1 MRRRWLFLSLVFT
14 IVRLS
19 TIYAQTDDWATGCDT
34 DALPAIAA
42 TTSQLN
48 YAAACEMYNSCLGDA
63 DASIC
68 QMRVLLDLES
78 RCTNDLCRIRARL
91 YASAILLPDISY
103 ANPFTLENSSDLPPI
118 LLSALTHFESGNYA
132 AAVADYQ
139 SITTDISYHPLV
151 SISAGLAAEAEG
163 DADQARATYDRTMA
177 QIVADPFAFYVRGS
191 FFSRM
196 GFAEEAAA
204 DFANLLNLAS
214 DPEMVILTEELAKTY
229 PVEQIPFEQ
238 WMAYPVY
245 FEGGSLDGNWAS
257 DESQL
262 EAYPIEIA
270 IVSSGE
276 RLITRGLGRL
286 FDKPPLYLNLA
297 AQFGGIYYFQP
308 GFVYDFDDWTA
319 SISLNLATQPVVIT
333 EEGFGYE
340 SGASASYLIAPDDQ
354 PDPRVSFET
363 LRLCP
368 NGVISRLTIGDEA
381 SWGIADYPSVGWTI
395 FDAPKGNPIGE
406 FDWKIRVVGGP
417 ECIDDQAWWRVEST
431 TDDALNGW
439 VPEND
444 GNSYLLLNANPPPI
458 PEMAAQP

>member
-1 MRRRWLFLSLVFT
+1 MRRRGLLLLLLLFAYLP
-14 IVRLS
+14 
-19 TIYAQTDDWATGCDT
+19 AQGQAATWASGCD
-34 DALPAIAA
+34 AAAVEAIAG
-42 TTSQLN
+42 TTTELDFT
-48 YAAACEMYNSCLGDA
+48 AACQTYQQCLAEKDFAVCELQTLITLEANCA
-63 DASIC
+63 D
-68 QMRVLLDLES
+68 
-78 RCTNDLCRIRARL
+78 DLCLLRSRL
-91 YASAILLPDISY
+91 YTAALGLPNPAYAS
-103 ANPFTLENSSDLPPI
+103 PFTLENTSAIPEI
-118 LLSALTHFESGNYA
+118 LIAALTHFEAGDYA
-132 AAVADYQ
+132 AALAAYQ
-139 SITTDISYHPLV
+139 SITVDISYHPLV
-151 SISAGLAAEAEG
+151 PLSLGLVSEAARDVAV
-163 DADQARATYDRTMA
+163 ARGYYDRALA
-177 QIVADPFAFYVRGS
+177 QVIAYPFAFYVRGS
-191 FFSRM
+191 FFARM

-204 DFANLLNLAS
+204 DFANLLNLES
-214 DPEMVILTEELAKTY
+214 DPVLETLTERLAETY

-276 RLITRGLGRL
+276 RLIARGLGRL
-286 FDKPPLYLNLA
+286 IDKLPLYLNLA
-297 AQFGGIYYFQP
+297 LQFGGIYSFQP
-308 GFVYDFDDWTA
+308 GYVHDFDDWTA
-319 SISLNLATQPVVIT
+319 SISLNLATQPVVVT

-340 SGASASYLIAPDDQ
+340 SGVSASYLIAPDDQ

-381 SWGIADYPSVGWTI
+381 FWGIADYPSVGWTI
-395 FDAPKGNPIGE
+395 FDLPNGNPIGE

-439 VPEND
+439 APENE
-444 GNSYLLLNANPPPI
+444 GKSYLLLNINSTSI
-458 PEMAAQP
+458 PEMASQP